1 MSNMKEV
8 VPVINAKGAKHKAV
22 AAAAYDE
29 LRNFFVGI
37 NVYNL
42 WLK

>member
-8 VPVINAKGAKHKAV
+8 VPVIINAKGAKHKAV

-29 LRNFFVGI
+29 LTNFLCWYKCV
-37 NVYNL
+37 
-42 WLK
+42 